1 MLRALARL
9 RLTCSRKGILAQ
21 AFGILSSA
29 LHGVRKVRV
38 AGSAAAMEVDGT
50 RSKFWLLSA
59 DALCGQLASRA
70 EGLDQAEAE
79 RRLTVLGRNVLA
91 SGHRPGLGKRIW
103 RRIAEPLVAILAV
116 AAILSIFF
124 GDAASAAIIL
134 VVLILSITLDLA
146 QEHKAERA
154 VDRLRQSVAIMV
166 DVLRSGQLAQVA
178 CEAIVPGDVVRLKA
192 GDLIPADGLIMSEAN
207 AHANETVLTGEAY
220 PAAKRAGNCSAVMAA
235 DAHNALFA
243 GTCLVSG
250 EAAML
255 VARTGASTMLGAIA
269 SNLVHERPPTAFE
282 QSIHRLGYLVLR
294 FTVFLSLFVLL
305 VHLLNHRPIL
315 ESFLFAIAL
324 AVGLTPE
331 LLPMV
336 TTVSRARGALRL
348 ADCNVVVK
356 RLSAMHDL
364 GALDVLCTDKTGTL
378 TEARIE
384 LAGYP
389 DVTGSNSG
397 RVLELAG
404 LNSAFVSGVRSPL
417 DDAIIAKA
425 GAASACWTK
434 IAELPFDYDR
444 RCVSVVTGG
453 RNSRILITKGA
464 PEVVLALSTKVQHA
478 DGSVGELTQEQ
489 RGHLAAKIDEFAELG
504 QRALGIAWRPLPQD
518 ACAVHL
524 EDEQELVFAGYCVF
538 VDPAKT
544 TASPA
549 LLRLAAAGVRV
560 KIISGDHR
568 APPHP
573 VTWYPSRGTL
583 DRGGSRRHDRP
594 GLGIGSRTHRRIL
607 PCVT

>member
-9 RLTCSRKGILAQ
+9 RLDLGSSRKGILAQ

-269 SNLVHERPPTAFE
+269 STSCMSGPRPPSSKA
-282 QSIHRLGYLVLR
+282 SIGLAIWCCGSLSFFPCSCFWSICSIIDL
-294 FTVFLSLFVLL
+294 FLNPFCS
-305 VHLLNHRPIL
+305 P
-315 ESFLFAIAL
+315 S
-324 AVGLTPE
+324 PW
-331 LLPMV
+331 
-336 TTVSRARGALRL
+336 
-348 ADCNVVVK
+348 
-356 RLSAMHDL
+356 LSA
-364 GALDVLCTDKTGTL
+364 
-378 TEARIE
+378 
-384 LAGYP
+384 
-389 DVTGSNSG
+389 
-397 RVLELAG
+397 
-404 LNSAFVSGVRSPL
+404 
-417 DDAIIAKA
+417 
-425 GAASACWTK
+425 
-434 IAELPFDYDR
+434 
-444 RCVSVVTGG
+444 
-453 RNSRILITKGA
+453 
-464 PEVVLALSTKVQHA
+464 
-478 DGSVGELTQEQ
+478 
-489 RGHLAAKIDEFAELG
+489 
-504 QRALGIAWRPLPQD
+504 
-518 ACAVHL
+518 
-524 EDEQELVFAGYCVF
+524 
-538 VDPAKT
+538 
-544 TASPA
+544 
-549 LLRLAAAGVRV
+549 
-560 KIISGDHR
+560 
-568 APPHP
+568 
-573 VTWYPSRGTL
+573 
-583 DRGGSRRHDRP
+583 
-594 GLGIGSRTHRRIL
+594 
-607 PCVT
+607 